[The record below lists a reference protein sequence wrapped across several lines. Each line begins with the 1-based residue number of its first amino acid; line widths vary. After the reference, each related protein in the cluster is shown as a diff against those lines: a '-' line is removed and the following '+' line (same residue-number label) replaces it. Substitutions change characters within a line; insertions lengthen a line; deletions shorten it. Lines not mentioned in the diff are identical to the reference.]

1 MVQGQAPGQERTK
14 QPPGSQPARVSDE
27 AVREELNRVLSCHE
41 FRSSKRSQD
50 FLRYVVEHTLTGHAD
65 ILKERTIGIEVFGR
79 STSYEPSDDATVRV
93 KAGDVRKRLGLYYSE
108 HGAQNPVRIELPA
121 GTYIPEFRWSDATE
135 ARALTPEKVSLPD
148 PAPATP
154 IPAKPR
160 TLTGLYIITGAILI
174 AIVVATGLWMRS
186 RPAPTVLD
194 QFWSP
199 VLTGTAPVSL
209 CVAYV
214 PVYGLNGGLIP
225 DRANTKPAQTGN
237 YVLLTD
243 QFVGGGDLIAST
255 RISAMLARM
264 QHPYQLRIGSNVSF
278 QDLRSAPA
286 ILVGYSYTR
295 WKEISNQMR
304 FFIDA
309 SREPVGI
316 TDNGKPTELTLP
328 NLPPDRRTN
337 EDYAIVS
344 RVFHPDTHAMLV
356 ELAGITQYGTEAA
369 ADLVT
374 NADLLAEALHG
385 APAGWQSQNL
395 QLVLHVK
402 VISGTPSS
410 PKVVKTNF
418 W

>member
-1 MVQGQAPGQERTK
+1 MLQGQGQAQGETP
-14 QPPGSQPARVSDE
+14 QPVGISHE
-27 AVREELNRVLSCHE
+27 AVREELSRVLACHE

-50 FLRYVVEHTLTGHAD
+50 FLRYVVEHTLAGHAD
-65 ILKERTIGIEVFGR
+65 MLKERTIGIEVFGR

-93 KAGDVRKRLGLYYSE
+93 KAGDVRKRLGLYYAE
-108 HGAQNPVRIELPA
+108 QGAQNPLRIELPA
-121 GTYIPEFRWSDATE
+121 GTYVPEFRVPELRATDA
-135 ARALTPEKVSLPD
+135 VSREHQETIPPNPLAI
-148 PAPATP
+148 APGP
-154 IPAKPR
+154 VKPR
-160 TLTGLYIITGAILI
+160 SIWLRYAGSVATLTVV
-174 AIVVATGLWMRS
+174 VVAAMLWARS
-186 RPAPTVLD
+186 RPASTVLD

-199 VLTGTAPVSL
+199 VLQGAAPVSL
-209 CVAYV
+209 CVAFV
-214 PVYGLNGGLIP
+214 PVYGLNRDP
-225 DRANTKPAQTGN
+225 STGN
-237 YVLLTD
+237 PTRAEDFVLLTD
-243 QFVGGGDLIAST
+243 QFVGGGDLIATS

-264 QHPYQLRIGSNVSF
+264 QHAYQLRIGSDVSF

-295 WKEISNQMR
+295 WKEISSQLR
-304 FFIDA
+304 FFIDT

-316 TDNGKPTELTLP
+316 TDNGKLTEWTLP
-328 NLPPDRRTN
+328 NLPADRRTH

-374 NADLLAEALHG
+374 NPDLMAEALRG
-385 APAGWQSQNL
+385 APPDWRKQNL

-402 VISGTPSS
+402 VISGTASS
-410 PKVVKTNF
+410 PKVVRAHF

>member
-1 MVQGQAPGQERTK
+1 MGQGQAPGEAHTK
-14 QPPGSQPARVSDE
+14 APAGPQPARVSDE

-50 FLRYVVEHTLTGHAD
+50 FLRYVVEHTLAGHAD

-108 HGAQNPVRIELPA
+108 QGAQNPVRIELPA
-121 GTYIPEFRWSDATE
+121 GTYVPEFRSIEGPQAAT
-135 ARALTPEKVSLPD
+135 APQQVAALPV
-148 PAPATP
+148 PAAAAP
-154 IPAKPR
+154 IPAKPISLR
-160 TLTGLYIITGAILI
+160 QLSLTAGAVLIVI
-174 AIVVATGLWMRS
+174 AIAALLWTRS
-186 RPAPTVLD
+186 RPASTALD

-199 VLTGTAPVSL
+199 VLQGTSPVSL
-209 CVAYV
+209 CVAFV
-214 PVYGLNGGLIP
+214 PVYGLNGGLNH
-225 DRANTKPAQTGN
+225 DLASAKPATTN
-237 YVLLTD
+237 DYVLLTD
-243 QFVGGGDLIAST
+243 QFVGGGDLVATS

-264 QHPYQLRIGSNVSF
+264 QHPYQLRVGSDVSF

-295 WKEISNQMR
+295 WKEISNQSR
-304 FFIDA
+304 FFIDT

-316 TDNGKPTELTLP
+316 TDNGKLTQWTLP
-328 NLPPDRRTN
+328 NLPADRRTS

-374 NADLLAEALHG
+374 NADLLAEALRG

-402 VISGTPSS
+402 VISGAASS
-410 PKVVKTNF
+410 PKVVKTYF